1 MIEMMK
7 IKGFNYE
14 KEVPFWYKYGILC
27 KKQLIKYVGD
37 SGEYHRT
44 ECFNFCIN
52 MIKKEKEKMLELLL
66 AKYYDKEKA
75 YEIDAEYVV

>member
-1 MIEMMK
+1 
-7 IKGFNYE
+7 
-14 KEVPFWYKYGILC
+14 
-27 KKQLIKYVGD
+27 
-37 SGEYHRT
+37 
-44 ECFNFCIN
+44 